1 MFAPTVI
8 KNYQRRWNLLVTN
21 QNKLRTMS
29 KEWSG
34 KIDELGSI
42 VDNMH
47 SVMEKHK
54 GVGISAIQIGV
65 PFRIFLA
72 GHINRPELFIN
83 PKIEK
88 LSPYKKSD
96 FEGCLSCP
104 NIMVKIKRP
113 SYIIISYTSVRE
125 GDYVKIRRKFTDFDA
140 RVVQHEIDHLNGY
153 LITDR
158 GKVYRP

>member
-8 KNYQRRWNLLVTN
+8 KNYQRRWNLLVKSIL
-21 QNKLRTMS
+21 KLRTIS
-29 KEWSG
+29 KDWNGE
-34 KIDELGSI
+34 IDELSSI

-47 SVMEKHK
+47 SVMEEHN

-65 PFRIFLA
+65 PYRIFLA
-72 GHINRPELFIN
+72 GHIDEPELFIN
-83 PKIEK
+83 PTIEK

-104 NIMVKIKRP
+104 NVMVKIKRA
-113 SYIIISYTSVRE
+113 SYVIVRYTSVRN
-125 GDYVKIRRKFTDFDA
+125 GQYVKIRRKFKDFDA